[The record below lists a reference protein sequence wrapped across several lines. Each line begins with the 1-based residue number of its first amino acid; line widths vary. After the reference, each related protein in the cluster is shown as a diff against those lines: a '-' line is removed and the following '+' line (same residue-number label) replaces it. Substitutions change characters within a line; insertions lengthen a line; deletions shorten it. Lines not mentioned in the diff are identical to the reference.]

1 MSAKKYVIGN
11 FKGGVGKSTC
21 AQMLGFEAAMFK
33 GKKTLIIDLDMQGNT
48 SDVMSLTHMN
58 FTKEEGGGDGEP
70 IQFDKTIAD
79 VLMDTSGEFTA
90 PEEAIYQVINNYLEI
105 VVPYLSYHFNDKEI
119 KNQAKEIRKIK
130 NIFINDIKK
139 MTKDY
144 KTCLE
149 RIL

>member
-1 MSAKKYVIGN
+1 MIFIEELNKILEEMEIKDFRTYDNFLKKIYSIAE
-11 FKGGVGKSTC
+11 K
-21 AQMLGFEAAMFK
+21 MMD
-33 GKKTLIIDLDMQGNT
+33 KKIFI
-48 SDVMSLTHMN
+48 
-58 FTKEEGGGDGEP
+58 F
-70 IQFDKTIAD
+70 
-79 VLMDTSGEFTA
+79 
-90 PEEAIYQVINNYLEI
+90 YQVINNYLEI

>member
-58 FTKEEGGGDGEP
+58 FTKEEGGETVSRFNL
-70 IQFDKTIAD
+70 IKRL
-79 VLMDTSGEFTA
+79 LM
-90 PEEAIYQVINNYLEI
+90 Y
-105 VVPYLSYHFNDKEI
+105 
-119 KNQAKEIRKIK
+119 
-130 NIFINDIKK
+130 
-139 MTKDY
+139 
-144 KTCLE
+144 
-149 RIL
+149 